1 MRTGKKFQD
10 QDISF
15 FLELTVTLF
24 MIMTIWGL
32 LGGCSVA
39 KPNADG
45 HPTVSLASAQISE
58 PAAAPAQ
65 EAASAKVESKVAHYQ
80 VKKGDTLY
88 RIAQKTGAS
97 VDAIAMA
104 NGLSDPTRLAV
115 GQTLV
120 IPK

>member
-1 MRTGKKFQD
+1 MRTGKKFQEED
-10 QDISF
+10 VSF

-24 MIMTIWGL
+24 MIMFIWGL

-39 KPNADG
+39 KPKED
-45 HPTVSLASAQISE
+45 HPTVSLATAQISE
-58 PAAAPAQ
+58 PAAAPVQ
-65 EAASAKVESKVAHYQ
+65 EASPKKTEPKVAHYQ
-80 VKKGDTLY
+80 VKRGDTLY

-104 NGLSDPTRLAV
+104 NGLSDPTKLAV